1 MAIEESR
8 GWAATLIERAKTL
21 LARPKDAWPEIDRD
35 MTPSGELFT
44 RYAAPLAALAPVIGF
59 LTGRIGWN
67 PFSGHFIGQLFTAV
81 IGYGLSLGSLLVMSF
96 VAAKFAPRFGGE
108 GSPRDAFKLIVY
120 SSTAAWLASAVAMIP
135 GLGFVGLASFYSL
148 YLFFTGIGPIMKVK
162 DDENRK
168 RFGFA
173 TIACAIGLNLV
184 TSLVL
189 SGPAWLLGGGPNFQ
203 QRQTYQIKGDDFQF
217 DGRRFERELG
227 DAFRGAGVKGV
238 EGSSLEALLP
248 AKLGSFERTAI
259 ESSSGGRGGSNAEA
273 TYESGNREFT
283 LKVVDL
289 AAFGAITRIRDA
301 FRIERNRRDE
311 DGFEHVSNK
320 DGTFIAEK
328 WDNDD
333 EEGSYTTIV
342 DKRFLIQAEGEAGSF
357 DELKRAAASVDA
369 AKLKALEAK

>member
-1 MAIEESR
+1 MAIDKSL
-8 GWAATLIERAKTL
+8 GWASSFIERAKAL
-21 LARPKDAWPEIDRD
+21 LTRPKEAWPEIDKD

-44 RYAAPLAALAPVIGF
+44 RYAAPLAALAPVAGF

-67 PFSGHFIGQLFTAV
+67 PFSGQFIGQLFTAV

-96 VAAKFAPRFGGE
+96 MAAKFAPRFGGE

-120 SSTAAWLASAVAMIP
+120 SSTAAWIASAVAMVP
-135 GLGFVGLASFYSL
+135 GFGFVGLASFYSL

-184 TSLVL
+184 ASLI
-189 SGPAWLLGGGPNFQ
+189 SAGPAWMLGAGPSVQ
-203 QRQTYQIKGDDFQF
+203 HRQTYQINENNFRF
-217 DGRRFERELG
+217 DGRAFEREL
-227 DAFRGAGVKGV
+227 DNAFRKTDVKGV
-238 EGSSLEALLP
+238 AGSDLQALLP
-248 AKLGSFERTAI
+248 ARLGSFERTAI
-259 ESSSGGRGGSNAEA
+259 ESASGGPGGSNAEA
-273 TYESGNREFT
+273 TYENGGQEFT
-283 LKVVDL
+283 VKVVDL
-289 AAFGAITRIRDA
+289 AAFGAITRMRDA
-301 FRIERNRRDE
+301 FRIERNRQDE

-320 DGTFIAEK
+320 DGTFVAEK

-342 DKRFLIQAEGEAGSF
+342 DKRFLIQAKGEASNF

>member
-1 MAIEESR
+1 MAIETPR
-8 GWAATLIERAKTL
+8 GWASSFVERAKAL
-21 LARPKDAWPEIDRD
+21 LTRPKEAWPEIDRD

-44 RYAAPLAALAPVIGF
+44 RYAVPLAALAPVVGF

-108 GSPRDAFKLIVY
+108 GSPRDAFKLITY
-120 SSTAAWLASAVAMIP
+120 SFTPVWLASAVAMIP

-148 YLFFTGIGPIMKVK
+148 YLFFTGIGPMMKVK

-184 TSLVL
+184 TSAVS

-203 QRQTYQIKGDDFQF
+203 QRETYRIKGDDFHF

-227 DAFRGAGVKGV
+227 DAFRGANVKGV
-238 EGSSLEALLP
+238 EGTSLQALLP
-248 AKLGSFERTAI
+248 AKLGGFERTSI
-259 ESSSGGRGGSNAEA
+259 ESSSGGPGGSNAEA
-273 TYESGNREFT
+273 TYENGNQEFT

-289 AAFGAITRIRDA
+289 AAFGAIARMRDA
-301 FRIERNRRDE
+301 FRIEQNRQDE

-320 DGTFIAEK
+320 DGTFVAEK
-328 WDNDD
+328 WDNGD

-342 DKRFLIQAEGEAGSF
+342 DKRFLIEAKGEASNF